1 MENRYLFR
9 GKRIDNG
16 EWVVGNRIDA
26 PDGRVAISETSGDWT
41 GVYGCIPS
49 TICQCT
55 GLKDKNGRMIFESDI
70 LMCHGNPKELAK
82 VVFGK
87 FAVIDAETLE
97 SIDEVIGWHY
107 EVIPT
112 DNLSK
117 CEPFCLSMPLTGE
130 YVKACEFEVVGS
142 VFDNPGL
149 FK

>member
-1 MENRYLFR
+1 MEDRYLFR
-9 GKRIDNG
+9 GKTISG
-16 EWVVGNRIDA
+16 EWVTGLLAVKDEKYYISNKL
-26 PDGRVAISETSGDWT
+26 GRPFAYEIRPE
-41 GVYGCIPS
+41 

-70 LMCHGNPKELAK
+70 LMCHGNSKELAK

-142 VFDNPGL
+142 VFDNPEL
-149 FK
+149 LEV